1 MADEHWVATE
11 SSPRRVRAVFAG
23 VTVADSKRVLL
34 LRERGHVGVYY
45 FPMDDVRMDLLTPT
59 DKQTRCPYKG
69 DASYWSIDVKG
80 RRAENAV
87 WAYEDPLSERVD
99 IKGHVAFYWDKL
111 DHWFEEDEEVFVHP
125 RDPHHR
131 VDACRSSRPVRVV
144 IGGETVA
151 ASDRPVLVF
160 ETGLPVRF
168 EEIADE
174 RRRLFPRERR
184 AAALD
189 QDAVGVAHRHHRY
202 GPVRGL
208 DLDAPQ
214 LFGVVTQL
222 GQRLVDVADEQG
234 QKLEAGRHVGADE
247 LHELDD
253 ARPRPARIADH
264 HRPHLGGVDAEQCL
278 PVALEGVV

>member
-11 SSPRRVRAVFAG
+11 PSPRHVRAVFAG
-23 VTVADSKRVLL
+23 TTVADSKRVLL

-45 FPMDDVRMDLLTPT
+45 FPMDDVRMDLLVRT
-59 DKQTRCPYKG
+59 DKHTRCPYKG
-69 DASYWSIDVKG
+69 DASYWSVEVNG

-131 VDACRSSRPVRVV
+131 VDACRSSRHVRVV

-160 ETGLPVRF
+160 ETGLPVRYYLPKT
-168 EEIADE
+168 D
-174 RRRLFPRERR
+174 
-184 AAALD
+184 
-189 QDAVGVAHRHHRY
+189 
-202 GPVRGL
+202 VRL
-208 DLDAPQ
+208 DLLTPTDTVTRCPYKGQARYWSATAGDTTVEDAAWSYTYPLPAVSTIAGHVCFFQERVDEIWVDGEQVERPQ
-214 LFGVVTQL
+214 TPWSS
-222 GQRLVDVADEQG
+222 R
-234 QKLEAGRHVGADE
+234 K
-247 LHELDD
+247 
-253 ARPRPARIADH
+253 
-264 HRPHLGGVDAEQCL
+264 
-278 PVALEGVV
+278 